1 MPPARYLRRE
11 DEASS
16 INGDGWMSGVRVSS
30 SAASCRTAVAVAG
43 DREAVFA
50 GVCAR
55 FSTLPPLAPT
65 LQRRIYPVG
74 PSGAENGAV
83 APPQRNGYLC
93 HAMFHVLG
101 AGKLKTGSTDALG
114 GCGRQL

>member
-11 DEASS
+11 DEASL

-55 FSTLPPLAPT
+55 FSTLPWL
-65 LQRRIYPVG
+65 RHFKDWMYPVG